1 MATILCVEDE
11 ALLREDIVEELENDG
26 YNVLQAADGQEGLE
40 MMLKHEPDL
49 VICDITMPHMN
60 GHDLVKTLR
69 EKHPEFADTPFI
81 FLSALADREDILEG
95 LNIGADDYLTKP
107 IDIDMLL
114 GKIKTS
120 LRQVERMTTKKEQ
133 QLVYMA
139 HHDVL
144 TDLPNRVL
152 LNERLEQALQ
162 LSKRGQGFAV
172 LFLDLDRFKSVNDT
186 LGHMVGDELLKAVAK
201 RLRGCVREIDTI
213 ARMGGDEFAIV
224 QALSQQPR
232 DATTLAQ
239 RIGEAIKAPFDLK
252 DHQVVVDTSIGIA
265 VAPDDGTDPDQLL
278 KNADLALYRAK
289 KDGRGIYRFFEPEM
303 DARMQARRELELD
316 LRKALQLEEFEL
328 HYQPLVNLETG
339 NISGFEALLRWNH
352 PERGMVSPL
361 DFIPLT
367 EEIGLIIPLGEWVL
381 RTACAQAADWP
392 VSTKVAVNLSSVQ
405 FRSDNL
411 VQAVFS
417 ALANSGIAA
426 GRLEL
431 EITENVLLLD
441 DQSTLE
447 TLHNLRDLGVRIAL
461 DDFGTGNSSLNY
473 LRSFPFDKIKLDKSF
488 VSDLSENGGECAIVD
503 AVANMSRSLGMST
516 TAEGV
521 ETEEQLRMVKK
532 AGYTEMQGYL
542 LSPPRTAAEISKML
556 FGSTRTAESAAQI
569 A

>member
-1 MATILCVEDE
+1 M
-11 ALLREDIVEELENDG
+11 ND
-26 YNVLQAADGQEGLE
+26 Y
-40 MMLKHEPDL
+40 K
-49 VICDITMPHMN
+49 
-60 GHDLVKTLR
+60 
-69 EKHPEFADTPFI
+69 
-81 FLSALADREDILEG
+81 
-95 LNIGADDYLTKP
+95 
-107 IDIDMLL
+107 
-114 GKIKTS
+114 
-120 LRQVERMTTKKEQ
+120 
-133 QLVYMA
+133 
-139 HHDVL
+139 
-144 TDLPNRVL
+144 
-152 LNERLEQALQ
+152 
-162 LSKRGQGFAV
+162 
-172 LFLDLDRFKSVNDT
+172 
-186 LGHMVGDELLKAVAK
+186 
-201 RLRGCVREIDTI
+201 
-213 ARMGGDEFAIV
+213 
-224 QALSQQPR
+224 
-232 DATTLAQ
+232 
-239 RIGEAIKAPFDLK
+239 
-252 DHQVVVDTSIGIA
+252 
-265 VAPDDGTDPDQLL
+265 
-278 KNADLALYRAK
+278 
-289 KDGRGIYRFFEPEM
+289 
-303 DARMQARRELELD
+303 LD

-361 DFIPLT
+361 DFIPLA

-381 RTACAQAADWP
+381 RTACEQAADWP

-447 TLHNLRDLGVRIAL
+447 TLHNLRNLGVRIAL

-473 LRSFPFDKIKLDKSF
+473 LRSFPFDNIKLDKSF
-488 VSDLSENGGECAIVD
+488 VSDLSENGGECAIVN